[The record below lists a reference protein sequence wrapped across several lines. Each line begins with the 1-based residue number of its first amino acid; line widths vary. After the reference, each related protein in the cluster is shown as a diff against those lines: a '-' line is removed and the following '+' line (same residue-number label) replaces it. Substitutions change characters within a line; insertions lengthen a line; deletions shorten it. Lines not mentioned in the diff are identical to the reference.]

1 MAKILY
7 LAHRIPYPPNKG
19 DKIRSWHFLKHIMDH
34 HDVSLG
40 YFIDDPDDR
49 EHIAFLK
56 QKSRQHCAIERSPAQ
71 MKRKALWGFIKG
83 TPLSIEAYNSK
94 DMYEFVRHQV
104 DEIGVE
110 AIYVFSSAMAQFV
123 LPFAGEIPIIM
134 DFCDVDS
141 AKWSAYS
148 FETSLLNRFV
158 YSREGRKLSAYET
171 TVSEAVNQSV
181 FVSEEEAN
189 FFISRQR
196 GDYSAAITSLRN
208 GVDCEYFNTAAID
221 LAQPEV
227 PSVSFTGA
235 MDYKPNVDAIVWFVD
250 HCWVNVRK
258 AIPTA
263 RLYIVGGKPLSEL
276 LSVNGVNGIV
286 VTGRVADVRPYIASS
301 QAVIAPLQI
310 ARGIQNKVLEAMSM
324 SRPVVATSEAFTGIE
339 AVMGEDIIIADAPV
353 VFADAVIAL
362 LNDTDYGD
370 RMGEKARASVIRN
383 HSWATSYAKLDFIL
397 GSIIK

>member
-40 YFIDDPDDR
+40 YFVDDPDDR
-49 EHIAFLK
+49 EHMAFLK

-71 MKRKALWGFIKG
+71 MKMTALWGFLKG

-94 DMYEFVRHQV
+94 DMYDFVRHQV
-104 DEIGVE
+104 DAIGVE

-123 LPFAGEIPIIM
+123 MPFAGKIPIVM

-148 FETSLLNRFV
+148 FEASLLNRFV
-158 YSREGRKLSAYET
+158 YGREGRKLAAYET
-171 TVSEAVNQSV
+171 AVSKAVDQSV
-181 FVSEEEAN
+181 FVSEAEVD
-189 FFISRQR
+189 FFVSRQT
-196 GDYSAAITSLRN
+196 GDFKAVITSLPN
-208 GVDCEYFNTAAID
+208 GVDCAYFDTAAID
-221 LAQPEV
+221 VAQPEV
-227 PSVSFTGA
+227 PCVSFTGA
-235 MDYKPNVDAIVWFVD
+235 MDYKPNVDAIVWFLD
-250 HCWVNVRK
+250 HCWVSVRK

-263 RLYIVGGKPLSEL
+263 ELYIVGGKPAPALR
-276 LSVNGVNGIV
+276 SVNGKNGIV
-286 VTGRVADVRPYIASS
+286 ITGRVDDVRPYIASS

-310 ARGIQNKVLEAMSM
+310 ARGIQNKVLEAMAM

-339 AVMGEDIIIADAPV
+339 AVMGEDIIIADTPV
-353 VFADAVIAL
+353 VFTDAVIAL
-362 LNDTDYGD
+362 LSDTGYGD
-370 RMGEKARASVIRN
+370 QMGKMARASVLEN
-383 HSWATSYAKLDFIL
+383 HSWPVSYAKLDTIL
-397 GSIIK
+397 GALLK